1 MIKGKNALVTGSASG
16 LGFAVA
22 EGLAGA
28 GCNVMLNG
36 LERRE
41 DVAAKIQ
48 ALKDAHGVAV
58 DYEQADLATSAGVEH
73 LINAGQARLGGIDIL
88 VNNAVTRHFARV
100 EEFPVEKWN
109 QALAV
114 NLSAAF
120 HTIRLALPGMRAR
133 KWGRIINMCSVY
145 SSFGIAN
152 RVDYVTTKTA
162 LLGLTRVVALENLD
176 LDITCNAV
184 SPGAI
189 HTPYSE
195 AKIVDLMK
203 AEGLSREDAERKFL
217 ERRQPSGRFIAAEG
231 VADLIVFLCGTN
243 TRDITGSS
251 VPIDAG
257 WTAI

>member
-1 MIKGKNALVTGSASG
+1 MISGRTALVTGSTNG

-22 EGLAGA
+22 EGLARA

-36 LERRE
+36 LEHRG
-41 DVAAKIQ
+41 DVAAKVE
-48 ALKDAHGVAV
+48 ALQSGHGIKA
-58 DYEQADLATSAGVEH
+58 DYEQADLAAAAGVAR
-73 LINAGQARLGGIDIL
+73 LIDATQARFGGVDIL

-100 EEFPVEKWN
+100 EEFPIEKWDH
-109 QALAV
+109 ALAV

-120 HTIRLALPGMRAR
+120 HAIRLALPGMRAR

-145 SSFGIAN
+145 SSFAIPN

-184 SPGAI
+184 SPGAV

-203 AEGLSREDAERKFL
+203 AEGLSRETAERKFL
-217 ERRQPSGRFIAAEG
+217 QLRQPTGRFVDPEG
-231 VADLIVFLCGTN
+231 VAELVVFLCGPKA
-243 TRDITGSS
+243 RDITGSAM
-251 VPIDAG
+251 PIDGG
-257 WTAI
+257 WAAS